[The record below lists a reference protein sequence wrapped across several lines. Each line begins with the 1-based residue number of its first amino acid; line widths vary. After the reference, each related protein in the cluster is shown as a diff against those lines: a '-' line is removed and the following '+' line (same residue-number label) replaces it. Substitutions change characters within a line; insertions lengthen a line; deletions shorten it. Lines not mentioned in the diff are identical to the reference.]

1 MYPMKKIIFLTCSLM
16 LLLSS
21 CWWKKEPPA
30 GDLEPLRLGAMASM
44 DYLPFVVAQKQGIYD
59 SLGLE
64 VEIVKFYSAN
74 DRDAAFQSGNL
85 DGTVIDYTG
94 AALQHANGI
103 PLQIVM
109 KNDGYFYLIA
119 SAESG
124 VTDVSQLERR
134 NVAVSRNTAI
144 EFATDRILTQ
154 AGVSPLDV
162 NKPEINKIPLR
173 LEMLQNNQIDASVFP
188 DPFASI
194 ALSKGNPSLG
204 TTRDLGITVTGTIF
218 SQKAIEEKP
227 DEIRTLIK
235 GYNLAVD
242 YIRQTPRHYWKE
254 ILISDVGL
262 PDSLVNAV
270 VLPDFVY
277 ATRPAPKS
285 IESTISWLKS
295 KRLVPDTYV
304 GTELVNMDFAA
315 KK

>member
-1 MYPMKKIIFLTCSLM
+1 MKKILVLTCLLT

-21 CWWKKEPPA
+21 CWWKKERPI
-30 GDLEPLRLGAMASM
+30 GNLEPLRLGAMASM

-59 SLGLE
+59 SLGLDL
-64 VEIVKFYSAN
+64 EIVKFYSAN

-94 AALQHANGI
+94 AALQHAKGI

-109 KNDGYFYLIA
+109 KNDGVFYLIA
-119 SAESG
+119 SMESE
-124 VTDVSQLERR
+124 VTDVSQLYGR
-134 NVAVSRNTAI
+134 NIAVSRNTAI
-144 EFATDRILTQ
+144 EFTTDRFLTQ
-154 AGVSPLDV
+154 AGISPLDV

-173 LEMLQNNQIDASVFP
+173 LEMLRNNQIDASVFP
-188 DPFASI
+188 DPFATI
-194 ALSKGNPSLG
+194 ALSKGNVSLG

-218 SQKAIEEKP
+218 SQNTIEEKP

-242 YIRQTPRHYWKE
+242 YIRNTPRQYWKD
-254 ILISDVGL
+254 ILVDNVGI
-262 PDSLVNAV
+262 PDSLVSSV
-270 VLPDFVY
+270 VLPPFGY
-277 ATRPAPKS
+277 ATRPAPKA

-295 KRLVPDTYV
+295 KRLVPDTYI
-304 GTELVNMDFAA
+304 GTDLVNMEFAA